1 MKMFDTSVNY
11 NGTVLTNGKLLKLA
25 TTSQVK
31 RKRMRWKN
39 GGQCSHEKL
48 LLRMKAWLRK
58 TAFKLQSMA

>member
-1 MKMFDTSVNY
+1 MFDTSVNY

-31 RKRMRWKN
+31 RRRN

-48 LLRMKAWLRK
+48 LFRMKA
-58 TAFKLQSMA
+58 